1 MPLLEAV
8 LVDFDGTLV
17 DSELANASAYAS
29 ALEEFGFLKEASEII
44 RVIAGRHWSQFLPII
59 MGEHYSVEIGKNISE
74 LKREIYPTF
83 YAEIT
88 LNLPLLSL
96 LETLKKTIPIAIVSN
111 STRESIAIVLFN
123 YSPIQ
128 WATLSK
134 AMNPGNKVLVSGR
147 PNYSKYDGGIEIFNP
162 CFLLSD
168 TLQNLNHIIQAE
180 PVYPLTEGTQ
190 NKIYQKLFP

>member
-17 DSELANASAYAS
+17 DSELANARAYTS

-44 RVIAGRHWSQFLPII
+44 GVIAGRHWSQFLPII

-83 YAEIT
+83 YDEIT

-111 STRESIAIVLFN
+111 STRESILKILNFLDIEHIFDQIISADDVSRPKPEPDMYEYALKQMGVSASGSLAFED
-123 YSPIQ
+123 S
-128 WATLSK
+128 ATGFLAAK
-134 AMNPGNKVLVSGR
+134 AA
-147 PNYSKYDGGIEIFNP
+147 GIP
-162 CFLLSD
+162 CINFSSY
-168 TLQNLNHIIQAE
+168 N
-180 PVYPLTEGTQ
+180 
-190 NKIYQKLFP
+190 F